1 MSAAPQKGQSRRYW
15 VSILLASVLGL
26 AVTTGLLLGGVIG
39 DDVMTLL
46 ILYYLVTWVVFRP
59 LYLVWTHRQWSRT
72 DLGELE
78 PMAREGRRPWWGTAS
93 GVGHPEW
100 WSIQAGVISALI
112 VIAASRLNLFPDQL
126 WLPLLGLLTVAGSWA
141 LMVYAFAEKYLDL
154 HLRGEEIDLP
164 DQHADG
170 VPEFGDFLSHS
181 VTVST
186 MSGVHT
192 RSRSARSAVRS
203 HTLVAFGFNTVIVA
217 MTVSLLFT

>member
-1 MSAAPQKGQSRRYW
+1 M
-15 VSILLASVLGL
+15 SILLASVLGL
-26 AVTTGLLLGGVIG
+26 AVTTGLL
-39 DDVMTLL
+39 
-46 ILYYLVTWVVFRP
+46 ILYYLVTWVVFCP
-59 LYLVWTHRQWSRT
+59 FCPFCLVWTHRQWSRT

-78 PMAREGRRPWWGTAS
+78 PMAREGCRPWWGTAS

>member
-1 MSAAPQKGQSRRYW
+1 M
-15 VSILLASVLGL
+15 SILLASVLGL

-46 ILYYLVTWVVFRP
+46 ILYYLVTWVVFCP

-126 WLPLLGLLTVAGSWA
+126 WLPLLGLLTVVGSWA
-141 LMVYAFAEKYLDL
+141 LMVYAFAEK
-154 HLRGEEIDLP
+154 
-164 DQHADG
+164 
-170 VPEFGDFLSHS
+170 
-181 VTVST
+181 
-186 MSGVHT
+186 
-192 RSRSARSAVRS
+192 
-203 HTLVAFGFNTVIVA
+203 
-217 MTVSLLFT
+217 